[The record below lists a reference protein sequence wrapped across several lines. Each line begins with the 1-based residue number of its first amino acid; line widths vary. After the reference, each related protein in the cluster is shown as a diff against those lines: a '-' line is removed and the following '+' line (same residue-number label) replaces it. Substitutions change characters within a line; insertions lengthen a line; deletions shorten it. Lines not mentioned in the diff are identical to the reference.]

1 MIYFKTIKWKNLLS
15 TGDVWTEINLTK
27 DKLTLINGENGA
39 GKTTLLDAI
48 TYALY
53 NKPYRPINKPL
64 LVNSINKKNLIVEIE
79 FVVGSNSY
87 LVRRGM
93 KPNLFEIEKNGDRLD
108 QDAANIDYQHFLE
121 TQILKLNY
129 KSFCQVVILGST
141 SFVPFMQ
148 LTTSARREVI
158 EDLLDLQIF
167 TVMNS
172 LLKDKSSL
180 TDSQMKECEYQLD
193 LTSDKMKLQE
203 QYLNDLMK
211 NAEDEIE
218 VLSKEIVQLESQ
230 IEEEKNKSKDLLKQ
244 KEELSQLIESFEE
257 TQSKLEKLKLM
268 RLQLNDKQQKIQ
280 KEIEFFNHYDNCPTC
295 KQKIDSQFKSESVDE
310 RKQTITKISDG
321 VEKLITDINELET
334 QINNMIEIKSK
345 VTDLNLSLVQSK
357 TTIESILKSVK
368 EKQKKQEGITS
379 KKDSLKGQDV
389 DLKKLE
395 EEYERL
401 QQEKSKLYE
410 TKKLQYITSLM
421 LKDNGIK
428 SLIIKQYIPII
439 NKLINKYLSV
449 MDFFVN
455 FELDE
460 TFSEKIRS
468 RHRDDFSYHSFSE
481 GEKTRINLAIL
492 FTWRAIAKMRNS
504 ASTNLL
510 VFDEVLDSSTDQQG
524 IESFFNI
531 IRDVVGDTNVFVI
544 SHTQSSHESK
554 FDNIIR
560 FKKEKGFSRIVEV

>member
-1 MIYFKTIKWKNLLS
+1 MS
-15 TGDVWTEINLTK
+15 TGDVWTEIDFAK
-27 DKLTLINGENGA
+27 DRLTLINGENGA

-48 TYALY
+48 TFSLY
-53 NKPYRPINKPL
+53 NKPYRNINKPL
-64 LVNSINKKNLIVEIE
+64 LVNSINKKNLLVEIE
-79 FVVGSNSY
+79 FIVGSNYY
-87 LVRRGM
+87 LVRRGI
-93 KPNLFEIEKNGDRLD
+93 KPALFEIEKNGERLD
-108 QDAANIDYQHFLE
+108 QDAANIDYQNFLE
-121 TQILKLNY
+121 TQVLKLNF

-148 LTTSARREVI
+148 LTSAARREVI

-172 LLKDKSSL
+172 LLKDKMSDTESK
-180 TDSQMKECEYQLD
+180 MKECEYQLD

-218 VLSKEIVQLESQ
+218 TIEAEVAVLEKQ
-230 IEEEKNKSKDLLKQ
+230 IEEEKTKSKDLLKE
-244 KEELSQLIESFEE
+244 KEELSQQLESFEE

-268 RLQLNDKQQKIQ
+268 RHQLNDKQTKLN
-280 KEIEFFNHYDNCPTC
+280 KEIEFFNHYDTCPTC
-295 KQKIDSQFKSESVDE
+295 KQDIDSHFKAETVEE
-310 RKQTITKISDG
+310 RKQSVLKIDDGITK
-321 VEKLITDINELET
+321 LIDDINTLET
-334 QINNMIEIKSK
+334 QINEMLEIKSK
-345 VTDLNLSLVQSK
+345 VTDVNLSLVQSK
-357 TTIESILKSVK
+357 TTIESILKTVK
-368 EKQKKQEGITS
+368 D
-379 KKDSLKGQDV
+379 KKDKQQNITKKKEAIKGQDV

-395 EEYERL
+395 ETFESI
-401 QQEKSKLYE
+401 QIEKSKLYE

-421 LKDNGIK
+421 LKDSGIK
-428 SLIIKQYIPII
+428 SLIIKQYVPVI

-460 TFSEKIRS
+460 TFSEKIKS

-510 VFDEVLDSSTDQQG
+510 IFDEVLDSSTDQQG

-554 FDNIIR
+554 FDTVIR
-560 FKKEKGFSRIVEV
+560 FKKEKGFSRIIEV